1 MSLAE
6 RAGRRLKLRDI
17 DVLLA
22 VAQSG
27 SMAKAARHLATSQS
41 VVSKAIADLERAY
54 GVRLFDRNAHG
65 VELTIYG
72 RTLLNRGIAVFD
84 ELKQSI
90 NDIAFLAD
98 PTVGELRIGCTEWLE
113 AGLVSVVIER
123 LSRRYPHIVFHVDHA
138 HTERADFRELRDR
151 SFDLAVVRIPAPF
164 SEKDLDADILFE
176 EPILVVAGLKSKWA
190 RRRKVALAELLH
202 EPWLLTPPDTLPR
215 SLVEEAFRAH
225 GLDVPTPSV
234 VSYTYHLRNSLV
246 AMGRYL
252 TVVPASMLHFNVAG
266 LPVKALP
273 IEMPIRPRP
282 VAIVR
287 LKNRTL
293 SPVAKLF
300 IEAARETTVPLAKA
314 NRNSRLDR
322 SN

>member
-1 MSLAE
+1 MNLAD
-6 RAGRRLKLRDI
+6 RFARRVKLRDLNI
-17 DVLLA
+17 LIALA
-22 VAQSG
+22 QHG

-41 VVSKAIADLERAY
+41 VISKAIADLERTLA
-54 GVRLFDRNAHG
+54 VRLFDRTAQG
-65 VELTIYG
+65 VELTLFG
-72 RTLLNRGIAVFD
+72 RAILDRGVAVFD
-84 ELKQSI
+84 ELKQGAH
-90 NDIAFLAD
+90 DIEFLAD

-113 AGLVSVVIER
+113 AGLISVVIER
-123 LSRRYPHIVFHVDHA
+123 LSRQYPRIVFHVEHA
-138 HTERADFRELRDR
+138 HTATADYRELRDR

-164 SEKDLDADILFE
+164 LEKDLDAEILFE
-176 EPILVVAGLKSKWA
+176 EPILVVAGSKSKWA
-190 RRRKVALAELLH
+190 GRRKVALAELLH

-225 GLDVPTPSV
+225 GLEVPAPSV

-287 LKNRTL
+287 LKHRTL

-300 IEAARETTVPLAKA
+300 IEAAREAAKPLAKL
-314 NRNSRLDR
+314 NRNSRSDR

>member
-1 MSLAE
+1 MNLAD
-6 RAGRRLKLRDI
+6 RFARRVKLRDLNI
-17 DVLLA
+17 LIALA
-22 VAQSG
+22 QHG

-41 VVSKAIADLERAY
+41 VISKAIADLERTLA
-54 GVRLFDRNAHG
+54 VRLFDRTAQG
-65 VELTIYG
+65 VELTLFG
-72 RTLLNRGIAVFD
+72 RAILDRGVAVFD
-84 ELKQSI
+84 ELKQGAH
-90 NDIAFLAD
+90 DIEFLAD

-113 AGLVSVVIER
+113 AGLISVVIER
-123 LSRRYPHIVFHVDHA
+123 LSRQYPRIVFHVEHA
-138 HTERADFRELRDR
+138 HTATADYRELRDR

-164 SEKDLDADILFE
+164 LEKDLDAEILFE
-176 EPILVVAGLKSKWA
+176 EPILVVAGSKSKWA
-190 RRRKVALAELLH
+190 GRRKVALAELLQ

-225 GLDVPTPSV
+225 GLEVPAPSV

-287 LKNRTL
+287 LKHRTL

-300 IEAARETTVPLAKA
+300 IEAAREAAKPLAKL
-314 NRNSRLDR
+314 NRNSRSDR